1 MTPITGV
8 PTAYQAYVSFALI
21 LVAGVLIG
29 AAVKK
34 AITSA
39 ILFVVGVAVASFSGI
54 TAFSFYAKA
63 VTAHLPAILA
73 SAYAHFGAS
82 ITAFPILFLI
92 GAAVGF
98 WKG

>member
-1 MTPITGV
+1 MAAFAGIPTG
-8 PTAYQAYVSFALI
+8 YQAYVSFALI
-21 LVAGVLIG
+21 LISGFLIG

-39 ILFVVGVAVASFSGI
+39 ILFIVGVAVASFSGI
-54 TAFSFYAKA
+54 TAFSYYARA

-73 SAYAHFGAS
+73 SAYTHFGAS
-82 ITAFPILFLI
+82 ITAFPILFLL
-92 GAAVGF
+92 GAGIGF